1 MVPFIDLRGQY
12 RDLKPEIDAAV
23 LRVLESGQFAL
34 GPEVAEF
41 EQEFAAYVGTRHA
54 VAVNSGTSA
63 LHLALLAL
71 GIETGDE
78 VITTPMTFIATAAAI
93 RYVGAT
99 PKFVDIA
106 PDTYTIDPALI
117 ERAITPRTRAILP
130 VHLYGQMAAM
140 DDILDVANRHSLPV
154 IEDAAQAHG
163 AKDAQGRPAGSFGRA
178 GCFSFY
184 PTKSLGACGEGGL
197 LVTNDDAIASA
208 SRARRD
214 WGQSARYQHTLLGY
228 NYRMDG
234 IQGAI
239 LRVKLGHLERWTEA
253 RRAHAGRYRTLL
265 GEAGVRLPYE
275 RPGTR
280 HVFHVY
286 AIRSTQRDAL
296 RRHLDATGIQTGV
309 HYPTPLH
316 LQPVFADLGHR
327 RGDFPVAESLAA
339 EQLSLPIFAELTAA
353 QIRDV
358 AVAVKAFEH
367 VVA

>member
-1 MVPFIDLRGQY
+1 MVPFVDLPAQY
-12 RDLKPEIDAAV
+12 RNLKPEIDAAV
-23 LRVLESGQFAL
+23 LRVLESGRFAL

-41 EQEFAAYVGTRHA
+41 EREFASYVGARHA

-71 GIETGDE
+71 GIRAGDE

-99 PKFVDIA
+99 PRFVDIA
-106 PDTYTIDPALI
+106 PGTYTIDPALI
-117 ERAITPRTRAILP
+117 EGAITPRTRAILP

-140 DDILDVANRHSLPV
+140 DDILSVAARHHLPV

-163 AKDAQGRPAGSFGRA
+163 TKDEQGRLAGSLGRA

-184 PTKSLGACGEGGL
+184 PTKNLGACGEGGI
-197 LVTNDDAIASA
+197 LVTNDEAIASK
-208 SRARRD
+208 SRTLRD
-214 WGQSARYQHTLLGY
+214 WGQAARYQHTLLGY

-239 LRVKLGHLERWTEA
+239 LRVKLRHLERWIEA
-253 RRAHAGRYRTLL
+253 RRAHAAQYRLL
-265 GEAGVRLPYE
+265 LSKADVRLPDE

-280 HVFHVY
+280 HVFHLY
-286 AIRSTQRDAL
+286 AVRSTQRDAL
-296 RRHLDATGIQTGV
+296 RRHLDAAGIQTGV
-309 HYPTPLH
+309 HYPVPLH

-327 RGDFPVAESLAA
+327 PGDCPVAESLAA
-339 EQLSLPIFAELTAA
+339 EQLSLPMFAELTAT
-353 QIRDV
+353 QIREV